1 MAQASLRDEVCRVP
15 PFRAVVCCAFWLAPF
30 AIVAWRVWC
39 VFLCGQEALREAECL
54 FDKMMPAKN
63 KGGAASKGGAPKA
76 SGKGQKRV
84 AEATAQG

>member
-1 MAQASLRDEVCRVP
+1 MVRV
-15 PFRAVVCCAFWLAPF
+15 A
-30 AIVAWRVWC
+30 
-39 VFLCGQEALREAECL
+39 CGQEALREAECL

-76 SGKGQKRV
+76 AGKGQKRV